1 MRLPFIV
8 GGISVKIT
16 FQNQAE
22 NRIESPE
29 TGRQRKAEQTAG
41 KKGYG
46 ACAFS
51 LMSSAEKNYA
61 VGDKG
66 KKQKGNTMAD
76 LQEQAENVDVGLQ
89 QDFMTL
95 MSNTLS
101 EEDYAKLEEDGFR
114 LSDVEPEMAVTI
126 VDKIKAEL
134 ARSGQHVPG
143 YTDDV
148 DLDVLGEA
156 LGSEMLARAVE
167 DGFARADIPVT
178 AEMVK
183 QVSQAW
189 DMAQKLEV
197 PTDGT
202 YHYMIDNALAPELGH
217 FYLAQ
222 SSGAAAG
229 EVSHPGYYAEEVQ
242 GYFTQSAVMDS
253 IASGEDTV
261 LLGQIDKVIL
271 QAGMEE
277 GAESRQAARW
287 LLEQDLPL
295 TPENLNRLR
304 ELKEVA
310 LPVEEKVFADAVAA
324 AVSEGK
330 SPMQARLTRVENL
343 YERAVSALQRFA
355 GRKQL
360 EEVRLKLTAEVNV
373 KLLKSGY
380 SIDTAPME
388 QLIEAIK
395 EAEAEIAAK
404 YFPGDGNAVTKYETY
419 QAVNTVVTELPALPV
434 SLIGS
439 MNILGEDAVSVM
451 TFHTEGKSLQAGYEA
466 AKESYEA
473 LMTAPRS
480 DLGDSIRKA
489 FANVD
494 DILQDLDYELTEQNR
509 RAVRILGYNRMEM
522 NAENVELVKA
532 ADTMVRS
539 VIDKMTPAAT
549 LQMIRDGVNP
559 LESTFEEL
567 NVYFDHQSGSY
578 EEGSESYSR
587 FLYGLEKRGDITPEE
602 RESYIGIYRLV
613 HQIEKTDGAA
623 IGALI
628 NTQAELHFNNLLSA
642 VRSGKFKHLDV
653 RATDELGILEELIR
667 KGETIPE
674 QIAKG
679 FVNVAKDILTDV
691 SYSKEATEEYRSQEW
706 QRLRNAGRVPQE
718 SVALLSRGQL
728 PATAANLLAA
738 AALTSDS
745 AIPYK
750 SVKEKLA
757 KKVEDTG
764 DFIDK
769 LEETLETLE
778 DKESFIAHLTG
789 VLEEAVRE
797 VEEFSFM
804 QEDASVHVKEMQL
817 LHKQLTV
824 VGALAKQEE
833 YILPMYIGEE
843 LSKVHLT
850 FRRDGDE
857 RGSIRILVDYG
868 EDSHAGAHLQVD
880 NSRLTGFLVAN
891 TQEEVMK
898 LAQTADIFS
907 KSLKERMGELLEIE
921 TLPIVDA
928 RQAAFAEGAGI
939 NTTDGN
945 NEAGGPDN
953 AQLYEIAKLFL
964 QAIRQQETR

>member
-1 MRLPFIV
+1 M
-8 GGISVKIT
+8 KIT

-29 TGRQRKAEQTAG
+29 AGRQRKAEQPVS
-41 KKGYG
+41 KNGYG
-46 ACAFS
+46 AYAFS
-51 LMSSAEKNYA
+51 LMSSTEKNYA

-66 KKQKGNTMAD
+66 KKQKGSTMAD
-76 LQEQAENVDVGLQ
+76 LQEQAANVDVGLQ

-114 LSDVEPEMAVTI
+114 FSDMEPEMAVTI

-134 ARSGQHVPG
+134 VRSGKHVPG

-148 DLDVLGEA
+148 DLEVLGEA
-156 LGSEMLARAVE
+156 LGSETLARAVE
-167 DGFARADIPVT
+167 DSFAKADVPVT
-178 AEMVK
+178 AEAIK

-189 DMAQKLEV
+189 DMAKTLEE

-202 YHYMIDNALAPELGH
+202 YRYMIDNALAPEIGNL
-217 FYLAQ
+217 YMAQ
-222 SSGAAAG
+222 SSGAGAG
-229 EVSHPGYYAEEVQ
+229 EVSRLGYYAEDVQ
-242 GYFTQSAVMDS
+242 GYFAQSAMIDSAVTEEDVALLEQMDR
-253 IASGEDTV
+253 
-261 LLGQIDKVIL
+261 VIL

-277 GAESRQAARW
+277 NEESRQAAKW
-287 LLEQDLPL
+287 LLKQDLPL
-295 TPENLNRLR
+295 TTENLNRLQ
-304 ELKEVA
+304 ELREVA
-310 LPVEEKVFADAVAA
+310 FPIEEKVFAGAVAK

-330 SPMQARLTRVENL
+330 TPLQARLTRVENI
-343 YERAVSALQRFA
+343 YERAASALQRFTE
-355 GRKQL
+355 RKQL
-360 EEVRLKLTAEVNV
+360 EEIRLKLTAEVNV
-373 KLLKSGY
+373 KLLKSGF

-404 YFPGDGNAVTKYETY
+404 YFPGDSEAVAKYETY
-419 QAVNTVVTELPALPV
+419 QAVNQVVSELPALPAS
-434 SLIGS
+434 SLGS
-439 MNILGEDAVSVM
+439 INILGEDAVSLM
-451 TFHTEGKSLQAGYEA
+451 TFHAEGKSLQAGYEA
-466 AKESYEA
+466 AKESYES

-480 DLGDSIRKA
+480 DLGDNIRKA

-494 DILQDLDYELTEQNR
+494 DILQDLNYELSEQNR

-522 NAENVELVKA
+522 NVENVELVKA
-532 ADTMVRS
+532 ADTAVRS

-559 LESTFEEL
+559 LEKTFEEL
-567 NVYFDHQSGSY
+567 NIYFDNQSESY
-578 EEGSESYSR
+578 EESSESYSR
-587 FLYGLEKRGDITPEE
+587 FLHGLEKRGDITPEE

-642 VRSGKFKHLDV
+642 VRTGKFKHLDV
-653 RATDELGILEELIR
+653 RATDELGTLEELIR
-667 KGETIPE
+667 MGETIPE

-679 FVNVAKDILTDV
+679 FVDTAKEVLTEV
-691 SYSKEATEEYRSQEW
+691 SYSEEAAEEYRSTEW
-706 QRLRNAGRVPQE
+706 QRLRDAGNVSQE
-718 SVALLSRGQL
+718 SVAMLGRGQL
-728 PATAANLLAA
+728 PATAGNLLAA
-738 AALTSDS
+738 ATLANDS
-745 AIPYK
+745 ASPYR
-750 SVKEKLA
+750 SVKEKLS
-757 KKVEDTG
+757 KKAEETEDV
-764 DFIDK
+764 IDK
-769 LEETLETLE
+769 LGETLEKLDDRE
-778 DKESFIAHLTG
+778 GFMEHISS
-789 VLEEAVRE
+789 VLEEVTHE

-804 QEDASVHVKEMQL
+804 QGDSSVDVKEMQL

-824 VGALAKQEE
+824 VSALSKKEE

-850 FRRDGDE
+850 FLKDDAE
-857 RGSIRILVDYG
+857 RGSIRIRVDYG
-868 EDSHAGAHLQVD
+868 EDSHVQAHLQMRE
-880 NSRLTGFLVAN
+880 NRLTGFLVAN
-891 TQEEVMK
+891 TREEVMK

-907 KSLKERMGELLEIE
+907 KSLKEQMGERLETE
-921 TLPIVDA
+921 ELPIVDA
-928 RQAAFAEGAGI
+928 RQAAFAEGAGN

-964 QAIRQQETR
+964 QAIKQQETR

>member
-1 MRLPFIV
+1 M
-8 GGISVKIT
+8 KIT

-22 NRIESPE
+22 NRIESSE
-29 TGRQRKAEQTAG
+29 AGRQRKAEQTVS
-41 KKGYG
+41 KKAYG
-46 ACAFS
+46 AYTLS

-66 KKQKGNTMAD
+66 KKQKGSTMAD
-76 LQEQAENVDVGLQ
+76 LQEQAANVDVGIQ

-114 LSDVEPEMAVTI
+114 FSDMEPEMAVTI

-134 ARSGQHVPG
+134 VRGGKHVPG

-148 DLDVLGEA
+148 NVEVLSEA
-156 LGSEMLARAVE
+156 LGSETLARAVE
-167 DGFARADIPVT
+167 DSFAKADVPVT
-178 AEMVK
+178 AETVK
-183 QVSQAW
+183 QISQAW
-189 DMAQKLEV
+189 DMTKTLEE

-202 YHYMIDNALAPELGH
+202 YRYMIDNALAPEIGNL
-217 FYLAQ
+217 YMAQ
-222 SSGAAAG
+222 SSGAGAG
-229 EVSHPGYYAEEVQ
+229 EVGRSGYYAEDVQ
-242 GYFTQSAVMDS
+242 GYFAQSAVIDS
-253 IASGEDTV
+253 AVTEEDV
-261 LLGQIDKVIL
+261 ALLEQMDKVIL

-277 GAESRQAARW
+277 NEESRQAARW

-295 TPENLNRLR
+295 TSENLNRLQ

-310 LPVEEKVFADAVAA
+310 FPIEEKVFAGAVAN

-330 SPMQARLTRVENL
+330 SPLQARLTIAENF
-343 YERAVSALQRFA
+343 YERAASTLQRFA

-360 EEVRLKLTAEVNV
+360 EEIRLKLTAEVNV
-373 KLLKSGY
+373 KLLKSGF

-395 EAEAEIAAK
+395 EAEAEIAAR
-404 YFPGDGNAVTKYETY
+404 YFPGDSEAVAKYETY
-419 QAVNTVVTELPALPV
+419 QVVNRVVSELPSLPAS
-434 SLIGS
+434 SLGS
-439 MNILGEDAVSVM
+439 ISILGEDAVSLM
-451 TFHTEGKSLQAGYEA
+451 AFHAEGKSLQAGYEA
-466 AKESYEA
+466 VKESYES

-480 DLGDSIRKA
+480 DLGDNIRKA

-494 DILQDLDYELTEQNR
+494 DILQDLNYELSEQNR

-522 NAENVELVKA
+522 NTENVELVKA
-532 ADTMVRS
+532 ADSAVRS

-549 LQMIRDGVNP
+549 LRMIRDGVNP
-559 LESTFEEL
+559 LEKTFEEL
-567 NVYFDHQSGSY
+567 NIYFDNQSESY
-578 EEGSESYSR
+578 EESSESYSR
-587 FLYGLEKRGDITPEE
+587 FLHGLEKRGDITPEE

-628 NTQAELHFNNLLSA
+628 NTQAELHFSNLLSA
-642 VRSGKFKHLDV
+642 VRTGKFKHLDIK
-653 RATDELGILEELIR
+653 ANDELGTLEELIR

-679 FVNVAKDILTDV
+679 FVNTAKEVLTEV
-691 SYSKEATEEYRSQEW
+691 SYSEGAAEEYRSTEW
-706 QRLRNAGRVPQE
+706 QRLRDAGKVSQE
-718 SVALLSRGQL
+718 STAMLSRGEL
-728 PATAANLLAA
+728 PATAGNLLAA
-738 AALTSDS
+738 AALASDS
-745 AIPYK
+745 VNPYR
-750 SVKEKLA
+750 SVK
-757 KKVEDTG
+757 
-764 DFIDK
+764 DK
-769 LEETLETLE
+769 LSKKSEETEDVIDRLGETLEKLDDRE
-778 DKESFIAHLTG
+778 GFIEHLSS
-789 VLEEAVRE
+789 VLEEVTHE

-804 QEDASVHVKEMQL
+804 QGDTSVDVKEMQL

-824 VGALAKQEE
+824 VGALAQKEE

-850 FRRDGDE
+850 FRKDDAE
-857 RGSIRILVDYG
+857 RGSIRIQVEYG
-868 EDSHAGAHLQVD
+868 EDSHVQAHLQMREK
-880 NSRLTGFLVAN
+880 RLTGFLMAN
-891 TQEEVMK
+891 TREEVMK

-907 KSLKERMGELLEIE
+907 KSLKEQMGESFEAE
-921 TLPIVDA
+921 ELPIVDA
-928 RQAAFAEGAGI
+928 RQAAVAERTREK
-939 NTTDGN
+939 TTDGN
-945 NEAGGPDN
+945 TEAGGPDN

>member
-1 MRLPFIV
+1 M
-8 GGISVKIT
+8 KIT

-22 NRIESPE
+22 NRIESSE
-29 TGRQRKAEQTAG
+29 AGRQRKAEQIVS
-41 KKGYG
+41 KKAYG
-46 ACAFS
+46 AYTLS

-66 KKQKGNTMAD
+66 KKQKGSTMAD
-76 LQEQAENVDVGLQ
+76 LQEQAANVDVGIQ

-114 LSDVEPEMAVTI
+114 FSDMEPEMAVTI

-134 ARSGQHVPG
+134 VRGGKHVPG

-148 DLDVLGEA
+148 NVEVLSEA
-156 LGSEMLARAVE
+156 LGSETLARAVE
-167 DGFARADIPVT
+167 DSFAKADVPVT
-178 AEMVK
+178 AETVK
-183 QVSQAW
+183 QISQAW
-189 DMAQKLEV
+189 DMTKTLEE

-202 YHYMIDNALAPELGH
+202 YRYMIDNALAPEIGNL
-217 FYLAQ
+217 YMAQ
-222 SSGAAAG
+222 SSGAGAG
-229 EVSHPGYYAEEVQ
+229 EVGRSGYYAEDVQ
-242 GYFTQSAVMDS
+242 GYFAQSAVIDS
-253 IASGEDTV
+253 AVTEEDV
-261 LLGQIDKVIL
+261 ALLEQMDKVIL

-277 GAESRQAARW
+277 NEESRQAARW

-295 TPENLNRLR
+295 TSENLNRLQ

-310 LPVEEKVFADAVAA
+310 FPIEEKVFAGAVAN

-330 SPMQARLTRVENL
+330 SPLQARLTIAENL
-343 YERAVSALQRFA
+343 YKRAASTLQRFA

-360 EEVRLKLTAEVNV
+360 EEIRLKLTAEVNV
-373 KLLKSGY
+373 KLLKSGF

-395 EAEAEIAAK
+395 EAEAEIAAR
-404 YFPGDGNAVTKYETY
+404 YFPGDSEAVAKYETY
-419 QAVNTVVTELPALPV
+419 QVVNRVVSELPSLPAS
-434 SLIGS
+434 SLGS
-439 MNILGEDAVSVM
+439 ISILGEDAVSLM
-451 TFHTEGKSLQAGYEA
+451 AFHAEGKSLQAGYEA
-466 AKESYEA
+466 VKESYES

-480 DLGDSIRKA
+480 DLGDNIRKA

-494 DILQDLDYELTEQNR
+494 DILQDLNYELSEQNR

-522 NAENVELVKA
+522 NTENVELVKA
-532 ADTMVRS
+532 ADSAVRS

-549 LQMIRDGVNP
+549 LRMIRDGVNP
-559 LESTFEEL
+559 LEKTFEEL
-567 NVYFDHQSGSY
+567 NIYFDNQSESY
-578 EEGSESYSR
+578 EESSESYSR
-587 FLYGLEKRGDITPEE
+587 FLHGLEKRGDITPEE

-628 NTQAELHFNNLLSA
+628 NTQAELHFSNLLSA
-642 VRSGKFKHLDV
+642 VRTGKFKHLDIK
-653 RATDELGILEELIR
+653 ANDELGTLEELIR

-679 FVNVAKDILTDV
+679 FVNTAKGVLTEV
-691 SYSKEATEEYRSQEW
+691 SYSEGAAEEYRSTEW
-706 QRLRNAGRVPQE
+706 QRLRDAGKVSQE
-718 SVALLSRGQL
+718 STAMLSRGEL
-728 PATAANLLAA
+728 PATAGNLLAA
-738 AALTSDS
+738 AALASDS
-745 AIPYK
+745 VNPYR
-750 SVKEKLA
+750 SVK
-757 KKVEDTG
+757 
-764 DFIDK
+764 DK
-769 LEETLETLE
+769 LSKKSEETEDVIDRLGETLEKLDDRE
-778 DKESFIAHLTG
+778 GFIEHLSS
-789 VLEEAVRE
+789 VLEEVTHE

-804 QEDASVHVKEMQL
+804 QGDTSVDVKEMQL

-824 VGALAKQEE
+824 VGALAQKEE

-850 FRRDGDE
+850 FRKDDAE
-857 RGSIRILVDYG
+857 RGSIRIQVDYG
-868 EDSHAGAHLQVD
+868 EDSHVQAHLQMRE
-880 NSRLTGFLVAN
+880 NRLTGFLVAN
-891 TQEEVMK
+891 TREEVMK

-907 KSLKERMGELLEIE
+907 KSLKEQMGESFESE
-921 TLPIVDA
+921 ELPIVDA
-928 RQAAFAEGAGI
+928 RQAAVAERTREK
-939 NTTDGN
+939 TTDGN
-945 NEAGGPDN
+945 TEAGGPDN

>member
-1 MRLPFIV
+1 M
-8 GGISVKIT
+8 KIT

-22 NRIESPE
+22 NRIESSE
-29 TGRQRKAEQTAG
+29 AGRQRKAEQTVS
-41 KKGYG
+41 KKAYG
-46 ACAFS
+46 AYTLS

-66 KKQKGNTMAD
+66 KKQKGSTMAD
-76 LQEQAENVDVGLQ
+76 LQEQAANVDVGIQ

-114 LSDVEPEMAVTI
+114 FSDMEPEMAVTI

-134 ARSGQHVPG
+134 VRGGKHVPG

-148 DLDVLGEA
+148 NVEVLSEA
-156 LGSEMLARAVE
+156 LGSETLARAVE
-167 DGFARADIPVT
+167 DSFAKADVPVT
-178 AEMVK
+178 AETVK
-183 QVSQAW
+183 QISQAW
-189 DMAQKLEV
+189 DMTKTLEE

-202 YHYMIDNALAPELGH
+202 YRYMIDNALAPEIGNL
-217 FYLAQ
+217 YMAQ
-222 SSGAAAG
+222 SSGAGAG
-229 EVSHPGYYAEEVQ
+229 EVGRPGYYAEDVQ
-242 GYFTQSAVMDS
+242 GYFAQSAVIDS
-253 IASGEDTV
+253 AVTEEDV
-261 LLGQIDKVIL
+261 ALLEQMDKVIL

-277 GAESRQAARW
+277 NEESRQAARW

-295 TPENLNRLR
+295 TSENLNRLQ

-310 LPVEEKVFADAVAA
+310 FPIEEKVFAGAVAN

-330 SPMQARLTRVENL
+330 SPLQARLTIAENL
-343 YERAVSALQRFA
+343 YERAASTLQRFA

-360 EEVRLKLTAEVNV
+360 EEIRLKLTAEVNV
-373 KLLKSGY
+373 KLLKSGF

-395 EAEAEIAAK
+395 EAEAEIAAR
-404 YFPGDGNAVTKYETY
+404 YFPGDSEAVAKYETY
-419 QAVNTVVTELPALPV
+419 QVVNRVVSELPSLPAS
-434 SLIGS
+434 SLGS
-439 MNILGEDAVSVM
+439 ISILGEDAVSLM
-451 TFHTEGKSLQAGYEA
+451 AFHAEGKSLQAGYEA
-466 AKESYEA
+466 VKESYES

-480 DLGDSIRKA
+480 DLGDNIRKA

-494 DILQDLDYELTEQNR
+494 DILQDLNYELSEQNR

-522 NAENVELVKA
+522 NTENVELVKA
-532 ADTMVRS
+532 ADSAVRS

-549 LQMIRDGVNP
+549 LRMIRDGVNP
-559 LESTFEEL
+559 LEKTFEEL
-567 NVYFDHQSGSY
+567 NIYFDNQSESY
-578 EEGSESYSR
+578 EESSESYSR
-587 FLYGLEKRGDITPEE
+587 FLHGLEKRGDITPEE

-628 NTQAELHFNNLLSA
+628 NTQAELHFSNLLSA
-642 VRSGKFKHLDV
+642 VRTGKFKHLDIK
-653 RATDELGILEELIR
+653 ANDELGTLEELIR

-679 FVNVAKDILTDV
+679 FVNTAKEVLTEV
-691 SYSKEATEEYRSQEW
+691 SYSEGAAEEYRSTEW
-706 QRLRNAGRVPQE
+706 QRLRDAGKVSQE
-718 SVALLSRGQL
+718 STAMLSRGEL
-728 PATAANLLAA
+728 PATAGNLLAA
-738 AALTSDS
+738 AALASDS
-745 AIPYK
+745 VNPYR
-750 SVKEKLA
+750 SVK
-757 KKVEDTG
+757 
-764 DFIDK
+764 DK
-769 LEETLETLE
+769 LSKKSEETEDVIDRLGETLEKLDDRE
-778 DKESFIAHLTG
+778 GFIEHLSS
-789 VLEEAVRE
+789 VLEEVTHE

-804 QEDASVHVKEMQL
+804 QGDTSVDVKEMQL

-824 VGALAKQEE
+824 VGALAQKEE

-850 FRRDGDE
+850 FRKDDAE
-857 RGSIRILVDYG
+857 RGSIRIQVEYG
-868 EDSHAGAHLQVD
+868 EDSHVQAHLQMREK
-880 NSRLTGFLVAN
+880 RLTGFLMAN
-891 TQEEVMK
+891 TREEVMK

-907 KSLKERMGELLEIE
+907 KSLKEQMGESFEAE
-921 TLPIVDA
+921 ELPIVDA
-928 RQAAFAEGAGI
+928 RQAAVAERTREK
-939 NTTDGN
+939 TTDGN
-945 NEAGGPDN
+945 TEAGGPDN